1 MTQLFLIDG
10 YNLMHRGYGPL
21 RGDLESGRRALEK
34 RLGRFLQLCAD
45 ARILLVYDGVQGVNP
60 TAVSGRSP
68 PVYERLAWVYSEAP
82 ESADDRILQESARL
96 APATPHTVVTSDRKD
111 IVRNLGRGVKTLSSE
126 EFMMLVED
134 TLTTGEQTPRTRS
147 GDSDGDSDNDGRE
160 KAEKPESVSASEL
173 DEWLAIFADV
183 PAAPADADPAPSR
196 PSPEPDPGGEK
207 PSKLSPEEV
216 ADWMEQF
223 GESSA
228 ERGEE
233 DGDA

>member
-96 APATPHTVVTSDRKD
+96 ASGTPLTVVTSDRKD
-111 IVRNLGRGVKTLSSE
+111 IVRNLGRSVKALSSE

-134 TLTTGEQTPRTRS
+134 TLTTGEQIPRTRS
-147 GDSDGDSDNDGRE
+147 GDSDDDGRE
-160 KAEKPESVSASEL
+160 KAEKPEGVSASEL

-196 PSPEPDPGGEK
+196 PRPESDPGGEK
-207 PSKLSPEEV
+207 PSELSAEEV

-228 ERGEE
+228 EEGEE
-233 DGDA
+233 AGDA

>member
-96 APATPHTVVTSDRKD
+96 APGTPLTVVTSDRKD
-111 IVRNLGRGVKTLSSE
+111 IVRNLGRSVKALSSE

-134 TLTTGEQTPRTRS
+134 TLTTGEQIPRTRS
-147 GDSDGDSDNDGRE
+147 GDSDDDGRE

-183 PAAPADADPAPSR
+183 PAAPADADSAPSR
-196 PSPEPDPGGEK
+196 PSPERDPGGEK
-207 PSKLSPEEV
+207 PSKLSAEEV

-228 ERGEE
+228 EEGEE
-233 DGDA
+233 AGDA